1 MSVTLGEKLRQ
12 AREERGISISE
23 VAEQTRISAL
33 YIESIERDD
42 YRILPGG
49 IFNKGFVKSFAR
61 CVGVDEQ
68 EALQDYAQ
76 LTANSPNVVAD
87 EPKTYRSKVL
97 TDDHNSSSRLTT
109 IIFAGVILGLMATG
123 VLLLVKYI
131 QPMATQTAA
140 NITSNQN
147 TNTNSASNVALTNVA
162 APNSSAISMDN
173 LKVEI
178 RAVKS
183 PVSLVSTL
191 DGEKDNSLLTPENPK
206 FFEPKEA
213 MRFSYSQSKA
223 KNVQLL
229 VNDKQITTPNTPENP
244 NRSVIEFEINKDNV
258 QQIFESGQISYSA
271 RAASR
276 R

>member
-42 YRILPGG
+42 YRLLPGG

-68 EALQDYAQ
+68 EALQEYA
-76 LTANSPNVVAD
+76 LLIANLPNQVAD
-87 EPKTYRSKVL
+87 EPKTYRAKVL
-97 TDDHNSSSRLTT
+97 TDDNHSSARLTT
-109 IIFAGVILGLMATG
+109 VIFAGVILALMATG
-123 VLLLVKYI
+123 ILLLVKYI
-131 QPMATQTAA
+131 EPMATQTAA
-140 NITSNQN
+140 NITTNQN
-147 TNTNSASNVALTNVA
+147 ANANLASNITLANVA
-162 APNSSAISMDN
+162 TPNPSAVSMDN

-191 DGEKDNSLLTPENPK
+191 DGEKDNSMLTPENPK

-229 VNDKQITTPNTPENP
+229 INDKQIATPNAPENP
-244 NRSVIEFEINKDNV
+244 NRSVIEFEINKDNL
-258 QQIFESGQISYSA
+258 QQIFESGQISYSG
-271 RAASR
+271 RATSR